1 MHFAFCRSSK
11 AKRSRI
17 PSMIGEYGFFFSGEV
32 KHGAAAMVLKNR
44 KLIS

>member
-17 PSMIGEYGFFFSGEV
+17 PGKMGEYGFFFSKSGKAWEC
-32 KHGAAAMVLKNR
+32 R
-44 KLIS
+44 

>member
-17 PSMIGEYGFFFSGEV
+17 PSMIGEYGFFFFRAV
-32 KHGAAAMVLKNR
+32 KHGLREVFAAAMV
-44 KLIS
+44 